1 MGEVLLLYGRAF
13 DSYLSDIYARLSEGK
28 DNDHGRDTTPFQ
40 KDNPFLSDRDLLCI
54 VARK

>member
-1 MGEVLLLYGRAF
+1 MGEVLLLYGTAF
-13 DSYLSDIYARLSEGK
+13 DLYLSDIYARLSEGK

-40 KDNPFLSDRDLLCI
+40 KDNSFLSDRDLLCI